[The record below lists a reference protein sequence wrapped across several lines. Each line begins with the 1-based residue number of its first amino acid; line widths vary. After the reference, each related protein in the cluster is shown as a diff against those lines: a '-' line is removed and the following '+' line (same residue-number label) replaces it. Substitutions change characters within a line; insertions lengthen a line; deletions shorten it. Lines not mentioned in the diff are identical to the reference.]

1 MQVSLKLSFVQ
12 KKNVFVYRQQ
22 SSIYSIFPKNYFKKY
37 VYAYIFPPFRTT
49 DFTTFFVHSFVI
61 YKPFSVRYKKKC
73 MNNNVAQTNSFVKK
87 KTLNIKVFFLLKL
100 FFGTSVFCGECGSLN
115 WILQF
120 ANLNAFISVRQQAS
134 L

>member
-87 KTLNIKVFFLLKL
+87 KTLNIKVFFLCMAL
-100 FFGTSVFCGECGSLN
+100 
-115 WILQF
+115 ILSF
-120 ANLNAFISVRQQAS
+120 ANQNKKFANTAIKQISEYSTVDILRTK
-134 L
+134 